1 MKAAFEGYSF
11 KLSENVTR
19 TKVYFRNRYGIE
31 LAGDLY
37 VPKGAKDRL
46 AAIAVCGPFGAVK
59 EQASGLYADEMASRG
74 FAALAFD
81 PSFIGE
87 SGGEARNV
95 ASPDINTEDFSA
107 AVDVLSNM
115 DMVDPERIGAI
126 GICGFGGMAL
136 NAAAMDTRI
145 KATVT
150 STMYDMTRV
159 NAKGYFDQE
168 DVYKRQL
175 LSWS

>member
-59 EQASGLYADEMASRG
+59 
-74 FAALAFD
+74 
-81 PSFIGE
+81 
-87 SGGEARNV
+87 
-95 ASPDINTEDFSA
+95 
-107 AVDVLSNM
+107 
-115 DMVDPERIGAI
+115 
-126 GICGFGGMAL
+126 
-136 NAAAMDTRI
+136 
-145 KATVT
+145 
-150 STMYDMTRV
+150 
-159 NAKGYFDQE
+159 
-168 DVYKRQL
+168 
-175 LSWS
+175 